1 MLLCLIYLSLS
12 QKFKTQV
19 IKENK
24 NISLHITICIPH
36 HLNPYTLL
44 GHLCS
49 LFGINFHIPS
59 LSSEHSLLY
68 FMIYLNR
75 SRKAG
80 SRCVPWSPL
89 KWHWLFPHTMLIL
102 WTQETMTGALLT
114 CYCFSR
120 SFQSSLETSTYFAA
134 YAIRQNYLLL
144 FLLQPFHDLSVIQLI
159 KAFKL
164 LAHGH
169 YSCQLFCHNSCQ
181 YSWWHQQPCR
191 WSIQQ
196 PVLPETCPLYL
207 KWCLQ
212 WIHLSHLLSQF
223 NSRSHHYL

>member
-59 LSSEHSLLY
+59 LSPEHSLLY

-80 SRCVPWSPL
+80 SSCVPWSPL
-89 KWHWLFPHTMLIL
+89 KWYWLFSSHNAHTMDTRDNDWCPPNL
-102 WTQETMTGALLT
+102 
-114 CYCFSR
+114 
-120 SFQSSLETSTYFAA
+120 
-134 YAIRQNYLLL
+134 LLL
-144 FLLQPFHDLSVIQLI
+144 FQVFSIFSRNLNI
-159 KAFKL
+159 
-164 LAHGH
+164 
-169 YSCQLFCHNSCQ
+169 FC
-181 YSWWHQQPCR
+181 
-191 WSIQQ
+191 SI
-196 PVLPETCPLYL
+196 C
-207 KWCLQ
+207 
-212 WIHLSHLLSQF
+212 H
-223 NSRSHHYL
+223 